1 MTNKSRIKKT
11 LARKLSDLD
20 DHLYFLKD
28 SLAKL
33 ISGDPSYIKQVA
45 AELRVLVC
53 KAGVE
58 GLMWRVNEE
67 IEALDIVSVH
77 LPGDVNREHPLT
89 KDLKFFFVPLR
100 RSGLGDPR
108 LIPGE
113 YSLKEIVKNSEAIM
127 VSGDTHTY
135 ENLIRSISEQ
145 MGSAHEDE
153 GVTPFL
159 VELSNT
165 VLSDQAALSATLISI
180 ADLVIEVGERILG
193 QVVNDSDFSRKNRPK
208 ISIASDPVKAYFEST
223 SDFEHISEP
232 LPEEGT
238 VMFLVDHPHG
248 DWRTNNHEYN
258 FGLFRQGQLEVQA
271 KKNKDRNMEVN
282 VKGFG
287 QATLSI
293 INPIS
298 NFEQPGVMVGLTWNS
313 SQVNFYLNGVRV
325 KTMANPNANER

>member
-11 LARKLSDLD
+11 LGRKFSDLD

-33 ISGDPSYIKQVA
+33 IGGDPSYIKQVA
-45 AELRVLVC
+45 AELRVLIC

-67 IEALDIVSVH
+67 IEASDIVSVH
-77 LPGDVNREHPLT
+77 LPGDVNLEHPLA
-89 KDLKFFFVPLR
+89 KDLKFFFVPLMR
-100 RSGLGDPR
+100 TGLGDPR

-113 YSLKEIVKNSEAIM
+113 YSLKGIIKNSEAIM
-127 VSGDTHTY
+127 VSGDTYTH
-135 ENLIRSISEQ
+135 ENLIRAISEQ

-165 VLSDQAALSATLISI
+165 IVSDQAALSATLISV
-180 ADLVIEVGERILG
+180 ADLVIEVGEGILSKAT
-193 QVVNDSDFSRKNRPK
+193 NDNGFLRKNRPE
-208 ISIASDPVKAYFEST
+208 ISIGTDPVKAYFESH
-223 SDFEHISEP
+223 SDFENISEP

-271 KKNKDRNMEVN
+271 RKNKDKNMEIH

-287 QATLSI
+287 QAILSI
-293 INPIS
+293 ENPIP
-298 NFEQPGVMVGLTWNS
+298 NFEQPGVMIGLTWNS
-313 SQVNFYLNGVRV
+313 SQLNFYLNGVRIE
-325 KTMANPNANER
+325 TMAIESER